1 MGFRLAIRGARC
13 GAATRG
19 ARVGALILLSGLAC
33 GIASAACAQGRL
45 EARYTASVAGIPV
58 GRGSW
63 MIDIGQ
69 NQYTAAAS
77 GRVVGLLKI
86 LSNGEGTVAAR
97 GGIEGG
103 RLLPAGYSSR
113 VTVDGK
119 VDEVRLALAA
129 GAITEA
135 VVEPPTPPVP
145 DRVPIADAHRRGVLD
160 PMSAQLMVVGGSGDP
175 VSPDACRR
183 TLPIF
188 DGRQRFD
195 LTLTF
200 KRFDKVKAEK
210 GYQGPVVVCM
220 VTYQPVAGH
229 RPGRAAIKYL
239 VATRD
244 MEMWLAPIAGTRVVV
259 PFRASV
265 PTLIGQAVL
274 EATQFVTIPQASP
287 ANSASLKT
295 D

>member
-1 MGFRLAIRGARC
+1 VLFPLAVRGARRV
-13 GAATRG
+13 AALRG
-19 ARVGALILLSGLAC
+19 ARIGALILVGVLVDPAW
-33 GIASAACAQGRL
+33 AQGKL
-45 EARYTASVAGIPV
+45 EARYTATVAGIVV

-63 MIDIGQ
+63 VIDIGQ

-86 LSNGEGTVAAR
+86 LSNAEGTVAAH
-97 GGIEGG
+97 GSIEGG
-103 RLLPAGYSSR
+103 RLWPATYSSR
-113 VTVDGK
+113 VTVDDK
-119 VDEVRLALAA
+119 VDEVRLALT
-129 GAITEA
+129 GGTVTEA
-135 VVEPPTPPVP
+135 VAEPPTPPAP
-145 DRVPIADAHRRGVLD
+145 DRVPISDAHRRGVLD
-160 PMSAQLMVVGGSGDP
+160 PMTAELMPVGGSGDL
-175 VSPDACRR
+175 VSPEACHR

-200 KRFDKVKAEK
+200 KRFDRVKAEK
-210 GYQGPVVVCM
+210 GYQGPVAVCM
-220 VTYQPVAGH
+220 VTYEPVAGH
-229 RPGRAAIKYL
+229 RPGRAALKYL
-239 VATRD
+239 MATRD

-265 PTLIGQAVL
+265 PTLLGQAVL
-274 EATQFVTIPQASP
+274 EATQFVTVLQASP

>member
-1 MGFRLAIRGARC
+1 MWFPLAVRGASRGAAIRGARS
-13 GAATRG
+13 
-19 ARVGALILLSGLAC
+19 GALVVVLLGLLI
-33 GIASAACAQGRL
+33 GPTGAQGKL
-45 EARYTASVAGIPV
+45 EARYTASVAGIVV

-63 MIDIGQ
+63 SIEIGQ
-69 NQYTAAAS
+69 NQYTAAAG

-86 LSNGEGTVAAR
+86 LSNGEGTAAAH
-97 GGIEGG
+97 GAIEGG
-103 RLLPAGYSSR
+103 RLLPATYSSR
-113 VTVDGK
+113 VTMDDK
-119 VDEVRLALAA
+119 VDEIRLALTA
-129 GAITEA
+129 GVITEA
-135 VVEPPTPPVP
+135 VAEPPTPPSA
-145 DRVPIADAHRRGVLD
+145 DRVPISDAHRRGVLD
-160 PMSAQLMVVGGSGDP
+160 PMTAELMLVGGSGDP
-175 VSPDACRR
+175 VSPEACRR

-200 KRFDKVKAEK
+200 KRFDHVKAEK

-220 VTYQPVAGH
+220 VSYQPVAGH

-239 VATRD
+239 MATRD
-244 MEMWLAPIAGTRVVV
+244 MEMWLAPIAGTRVLV

-274 EATQFVTIPQASP
+274 EATHFVTVPQGSP

>member
-1 MGFRLAIRGARC
+1 MWFPLAVRGASRGAAMRGARLS
-13 GAATRG
+13 
-19 ARVGALILLSGLAC
+19 ALVVVLLGLLI
-33 GIASAACAQGRL
+33 GPTGAQGKL
-45 EARYTASVAGIPV
+45 EARYAASVAGIVV

-63 MIDIGQ
+63 SIEIGQ

-86 LSNGEGTVAAR
+86 LSNGEGTAAAH
-97 GGIEGG
+97 GAIEGG
-103 RLLPAGYSSR
+103 RLLPATYSSR
-113 VTVDGK
+113 VTMDDK
-119 VDEVRLALAA
+119 VDEVRLALTA
-129 GAITEA
+129 GVITEA
-135 VVEPPTPPVP
+135 MAEPPMPPSA
-145 DRVPIADAHRRGVLD
+145 DRVPISDAHRRGVLD
-160 PMSAQLMVVGGSGDP
+160 PMTAELMPVGGSGDP
-175 VSPDACRR
+175 VSPEACRR

-200 KRFDKVKAEK
+200 KRFDHVKAEK

-220 VTYQPVAGH
+220 VSYQPVAGH

-239 VATRD
+239 MATRD
-244 MEMWLAPIAGTRVVV
+244 MEMWLAPIAGTRVLV

-265 PTLIGQAVL
+265 PTFIGQAVL
-274 EATQFVTIPQASP
+274 EATQFVTVPQASP

>member
-1 MGFRLAIRGARC
+1 VWFPLAVRGARR
-13 GAATRG
+13 GAAMRG
-19 ARVGALILLSGLAC
+19 ARFGALVALLLGGLN
-33 GIASAACAQGRL
+33 GPTGAQGRL
-45 EARYTASVAGIPV
+45 EAHYTASVAGIVV

-63 MIDIGQ
+63 SIEIGQ

-86 LSNGEGTVAAR
+86 LSNGEGTAAAH
-97 GGIEGG
+97 GSIEGG
-103 RLLPAGYSSR
+103 RLLPANYSSR
-113 VTVDGK
+113 VTVDDK
-119 VDEVRLALAA
+119 VDDVRLALTA
-129 GAITEA
+129 GVITEA
-135 VVEPPTPPVP
+135 VAEPPTPPSP
-145 DRVPIADAHRRGVLD
+145 DRVPISDAQRRGVLD
-160 PMSAQLMVVGGSGDP
+160 PMTAELMPVAGSGDP

-195 LTLTF
+195 LMLTF
-200 KRFDKVKAEK
+200 KRIDHVKAEK
-210 GYQGPVVVCM
+210 GYQGPVAVCM
-220 VTYQPVAGH
+220 VTYQPIAGH

-239 VATRD
+239 MGTRE
-244 MEMWLAPIAGTRVVV
+244 MEMWLAPIAGTRVLV

-274 EATQFVTIPQASP
+274 EATQFVTVPQAAP
-287 ANSASLKT
+287 ANAASLKT

>member
-1 MGFRLAIRGARC
+1 VWFPLAVSGAAMRGARC
-13 GAATRG
+13 GAL
-19 ARVGALILLSGLAC
+19 VVVLLSFLNGPT
-33 GIASAACAQGRL
+33 GAQGKL
-45 EARYTASVAGIPV
+45 EARYTASVAGIVV

-63 MIDIGQ
+63 SIEIGQ

-86 LSNGEGTVAAR
+86 LSNGEGTAAAH
-97 GGIEGG
+97 GAIEGG
-103 RLLPAGYSSR
+103 RLLPATYSSR
-113 VTVDGK
+113 VTMDDK
-119 VDEVRLALAA
+119 VDEVRLALTA
-129 GAITEA
+129 GVITEA
-135 VVEPPTPPVP
+135 VAEPPTPPSA
-145 DRVPIADAHRRGVLD
+145 DRVPISDAHRRGVLD
-160 PMSAQLMVVGGSGDP
+160 PMTAELMPVGGGGDP
-175 VSPDACRR
+175 VSQEACRR

-200 KRFDKVKAEK
+200 KRFDHVQAEK

-220 VTYQPVAGH
+220 VSYQPVAGH

-239 VATRD
+239 MATRD
-244 MEMWLAPIAGTRVVV
+244 MEMWLAPIAGTRVLV

-265 PTLIGQAVL
+265 PTLIGQAML
-274 EATQFVTIPQASP
+274 EATQFVTVPQASP

>member
-1 MGFRLAIRGARC
+1 MWFPLAVRGASR
-13 GAATRG
+13 GAAMRGTRF
-19 ARVGALILLSGLAC
+19 GALVIVLLGLLM
-33 GIASAACAQGRL
+33 GPTGAQGKL
-45 EARYTASVAGIPV
+45 EARYTASVAGIVV

-63 MIDIGQ
+63 VIDIGQ

-86 LSNGEGTVAAR
+86 LSNGEGTAAAR

-103 RLLPAGYSSR
+103 RLVPASYSSR
-113 VTVDGK
+113 VTVDDK
-119 VDEVRLALAA
+119 VDEVRLALSA
-129 GAITEA
+129 GVVTEA
-135 VVEPPTPPVP
+135 VAEPPMPPSP
-145 DRVPIADAHRRGVLD
+145 DRVPIGDAHRRGVFD
-160 PMSAQLMVVGGSGDP
+160 PMTAELMPVGGSGDP
-175 VSPDACRR
+175 VSADACRR

-200 KRFDKVKAEK
+200 KRFDHVKAEK

-220 VTYQPVAGH
+220 VNYQPVAGH

-239 VATRD
+239 MAARD
-244 MEMWLAPIAGTRVVV
+244 MEMWLAPIAGTRVLV

-274 EATQFVTIPQASP
+274 EATQFVTVPQATP

>member
-1 MGFRLAIRGARC
+1 VGFPLAVSGARPGAAMRGARLS
-13 GAATRG
+13 
-19 ARVGALILLSGLAC
+19 ALVVVLLGVLNSPTG
-33 GIASAACAQGRL
+33 AQGKL
-45 EARYTASVAGIPV
+45 EARYTASVAGIVV

-63 MIDIGQ
+63 VIDIGQ

-86 LSNGEGTVAAR
+86 LANAEGTVAAH
-97 GGIEGG
+97 GTIEGG
-103 RLLPAGYSSR
+103 RLLPVSYSSR
-113 VTVDGK
+113 VTADDK
-119 VDEVRLALAA
+119 VDDVRLAFAA
-129 GAITEA
+129 GVITEA
-135 VVEPPTPPVP
+135 VAEPPTPPSP
-145 DRVPIADAHRRGVLD
+145 DRVPISEAHRRGVLD
-160 PMSAQLMVVGGSGDP
+160 PMTAELMTVGGSGDP
-175 VSPDACRR
+175 LSPEACRR

-200 KRFDKVKAEK
+200 KRFDHVKAEK

-220 VTYQPVAGH
+220 VTYQPIAGH

-239 VATRD
+239 MATRE
-244 MEMWLAPIAGTRVVV
+244 MEMWLAPIAGTRVLV

-274 EATQFVTIPQASP
+274 EATQFVTVPQASP

>member
-1 MGFRLAIRGARC
+1 VWFPLAVLGAKRGAAMRGARYSALVVALL
-13 GAATRG
+13 GVLNGPTR
-19 ARVGALILLSGLAC
+19 
-33 GIASAACAQGRL
+33 AQGKL
-45 EARYTASVAGIPV
+45 EARYTASVAGIVV

-63 MIDIGQ
+63 VLDIGQ

-86 LSNGEGTVAAR
+86 LANAEGTVAAH
-97 GGIEGG
+97 GVIEGG
-103 RLLPAGYSSR
+103 RLLPASYSSR
-113 VTVDGK
+113 VTADDK
-119 VDEVRLALAA
+119 VDDVRLAFTA
-129 GAITEA
+129 GVITEA
-135 VVEPPTPPVP
+135 VAEPPTPPSP
-145 DRVPIADAHRRGVLD
+145 DRVPVSETHRRGVLD
-160 PMSAQLMVVGGSGDP
+160 PMTAELMPVGGSGDP
-175 VSPDACRR
+175 LSPEACRR

-200 KRFDKVKAEK
+200 KRFDHVKAEK

-220 VTYQPVAGH
+220 VTYQPIAGH

-239 VATRD
+239 MAARE
-244 MEMWLAPIAGTRVVV
+244 MEMWLAPIAGTRVLV

-274 EATQFVTIPQASP
+274 EATQFVTVPQASP

>member
-1 MGFRLAIRGARC
+1 MRGARS
-13 GAATRG
+13 
-19 ARVGALILLSGLAC
+19 GALVVVLLGLLI
-33 GIASAACAQGRL
+33 GPTGAQGKL
-45 EARYTASVAGIPV
+45 EARYAASVAGIVV

-63 MIDIGQ
+63 SIEIGQ

-86 LSNGEGTVAAR
+86 LSNGEGTAAAH
-97 GGIEGG
+97 GAIEGG
-103 RLLPAGYSSR
+103 RLLPATYSSR
-113 VTVDGK
+113 VTMDDK
-119 VDEVRLALAA
+119 VDEVRLALTA
-129 GAITEA
+129 GVITEA
-135 VVEPPTPPVP
+135 MAEPPMPPSA
-145 DRVPIADAHRRGVLD
+145 DRVPISDAHRRGVLD
-160 PMSAQLMVVGGSGDP
+160 PMTAELMAVSGNGDP
-175 VSPDACRR
+175 VSPEACRR

-200 KRFDKVKAEK
+200 KRFDHVKAEK

-220 VTYQPVAGH
+220 VSYQPVAGH

-239 VATRD
+239 MATRD
-244 MEMWLAPIAGTRVVV
+244 MEMWLAPIAGTRVLV

-265 PTLIGQAVL
+265 PTFIGQAVL
-274 EATQFVTIPQASP
+274 EATQFVTVPQASP

>member
-1 MGFRLAIRGARC
+1 VGFPLAVRGARR

-19 ARVGALILLSGLAC
+19 ARVGAGIFLSVLAC
-33 GIASAACAQGRL
+33 TVVGPACAQGKL
-45 EARYTASVAGIPV
+45 EARYTATVAGIPV

-63 MIDIGQ
+63 VIDIGQ

-77 GRVVGLLKI
+77 GRVIGLLKI

-97 GGIEGG
+97 GGIEGN
-103 RLLPAGYSSR
+103 RLIPASYSSR
-113 VTVDGK
+113 VTVDGR

-135 VVEPPTPPVP
+135 VAEPPTPPAA

-160 PMSAQLMVVGGSGDP
+160 PMTAELMAVGGSGDP

-200 KRFDKVKAEK
+200 KRFEKVKAEK
-210 GYQGPVVVCM
+210 GYQGPVAVCM

-239 VATRD
+239 MATRD
-244 MEMWLAPIAGTRVVV
+244 MEMWLAPIAGTRVLV

-265 PTLIGQAVL
+265 PTLLGQAVL
-274 EATQFVTIPQASP
+274 EATQFMTVPQASP

>member
-1 MGFRLAIRGARC
+1 VWFPLAVSDAKRGA
-13 GAATRG
+13 AMRG
-19 ARVGALILLSGLAC
+19 AHYGALVVVLLGVLN
-33 GIASAACAQGRL
+33 GPTRAQGKL
-45 EARYTASVAGIPV
+45 EAHYTASVAGIVV

-63 MIDIGQ
+63 VVDIGQ

-86 LSNGEGTVAAR
+86 LANAEGTVAAH
-97 GGIEGG
+97 GVIEGG
-103 RLLPAGYSSR
+103 RLLPASYSSR
-113 VTVDGK
+113 VTADDK
-119 VDEVRLALAA
+119 VDDVRLALTA
-129 GAITEA
+129 GVITEA
-135 VVEPPTPPVP
+135 VAEPPTPPSP
-145 DRVPIADAHRRGVLD
+145 DRIPISETHRRGVLD
-160 PMSAQLMVVGGSGDP
+160 PMTAELMPVGGSGDP
-175 VSPDACRR
+175 LSPEACRR

-200 KRFDKVKAEK
+200 KRFDHVKAEK

-220 VTYQPVAGH
+220 VTYQPIAGH

-239 VATRD
+239 MAARE
-244 MEMWLAPIAGTRVVV
+244 MEMWLAPIAGTRVLV

-274 EATQFVTIPQASP
+274 EATQFVTVPQASP

>member
-1 MGFRLAIRGARC
+1 MWFPLAVRGASRGAAMRGARLS
-13 GAATRG
+13 
-19 ARVGALILLSGLAC
+19 ALVVVLLGLLI
-33 GIASAACAQGRL
+33 GPTGAQGKL
-45 EARYTASVAGIPV
+45 EARYAASVAGIVV

-63 MIDIGQ
+63 SIEIGQ

-86 LSNGEGTVAAR
+86 LSNGEGTAAAH
-97 GGIEGG
+97 GAIEGG
-103 RLLPAGYSSR
+103 RLLPATYSSR
-113 VTVDGK
+113 VTMDDK
-119 VDEVRLALAA
+119 VDEVRLALTA
-129 GAITEA
+129 GVITEA
-135 VVEPPTPPVP
+135 MAEPPMPPST
-145 DRVPIADAHRRGVLD
+145 DRVPISDAHRRGVLD
-160 PMSAQLMVVGGSGDP
+160 PMTAELMAVSGSGDP
-175 VSPDACRR
+175 VSPEACRR

-200 KRFDKVKAEK
+200 KRFDHVKAEK

-220 VTYQPVAGH
+220 VSYQPVAGH

-239 VATRD
+239 MATRD
-244 MEMWLAPIAGTRVVV
+244 MEMWLAPIAGTRVLV

-265 PTLIGQAVL
+265 PTFIGQAVL
-274 EATQFVTIPQASP
+274 EATQFVTVPQASP

>member
-1 MGFRLAIRGARC
+1 MWFPLAVRGASRGAAIRGARS
-13 GAATRG
+13 
-19 ARVGALILLSGLAC
+19 GALVVMLLGLLI
-33 GIASAACAQGRL
+33 GPTGAQGKL
-45 EARYTASVAGIPV
+45 EARYTASVAGIVV

-63 MIDIGQ
+63 SIEIGQ

-86 LSNGEGTVAAR
+86 LSNGEGTAAAH

-103 RLLPAGYSSR
+103 HLLPSTYSSR
-113 VTVDGK
+113 VTMDDK
-119 VDEVRLALAA
+119 VDEVRLALTA
-129 GAITEA
+129 GVITEA
-135 VVEPPTPPVP
+135 MAEPPMPPST
-145 DRVPIADAHRRGVLD
+145 DRVPISDAHRRGVLD
-160 PMSAQLMVVGGSGDP
+160 PMTAELMPVGGSGDP
-175 VSPDACRR
+175 VSPEVCRR
-183 TLPIF
+183 TLPVF

-200 KRFDKVKAEK
+200 KRFDHVKAEK
-210 GYQGPVVVCM
+210 GYQGPVAVCM
-220 VTYQPVAGH
+220 VNYQPVAGH

-239 VATRD
+239 MATRD
-244 MEMWLAPIAGTRVVV
+244 MEMWLAPIAGTRVLV

-274 EATQFVTIPQASP
+274 EATHFVTVPQGSP

>member
-1 MGFRLAIRGARC
+1 VWFPLAVSGARRGAAMRGARFS
-13 GAATRG
+13 ALV
-19 ARVGALILLSGLAC
+19 VGLLGVLN
-33 GIASAACAQGRL
+33 GPTGAQGKL
-45 EARYTASVAGIPV
+45 EARYTASVAGIVV

-63 MIDIGQ
+63 VIDIGQ

-77 GRVVGLLKI
+77 GRVVGLLKM
-86 LSNGEGTVAAR
+86 LANAEGTVAAH
-97 GGIEGG
+97 GTIEGG
-103 RLLPAGYSSR
+103 RLLPASYSSR
-113 VTVDGK
+113 VTADDK
-119 VDEVRLALAA
+119 VDDVRLALTA
-129 GAITEA
+129 GVITEA
-135 VVEPPTPPVP
+135 VAEPPTPPSP
-145 DRVPIADAHRRGVLD
+145 DRVPILEAHRHGVLD
-160 PMSAQLMVVGGSGDP
+160 PMTAELMPVGGSGDP
-175 VSPDACRR
+175 LSPEACRR

-200 KRFDKVKAEK
+200 KRFDHVKAEK

-220 VTYQPVAGH
+220 VTYQPIAGH

-239 VATRD
+239 MATRE
-244 MEMWLAPIAGTRVVV
+244 MEMWLAPIAGTRVLV

-274 EATQFVTIPQASP
+274 EATQFVTVPQASP

>member
-1 MGFRLAIRGARC
+1 VWFPLADRGARR
-13 GAATRG
+13 GAAMRG
-19 ARVGALILLSGLAC
+19 ARSGALIALLLGVLN
-33 GIASAACAQGRL
+33 GPTGAQGKL
-45 EARYTASVAGIPV
+45 EARYAASVAGIVV

-63 MIDIGQ
+63 SIDIGQ
-69 NQYTAAAS
+69 TQYTAAAS

-86 LSNGEGTVAAR
+86 LSNGEGTAAAH
-97 GGIEGG
+97 GSIEGG
-103 RLLPAGYSSR
+103 RLLPASYSSK
-113 VTVDGK
+113 VTVDDK
-119 VDEVRLALAA
+119 VDDVRLALSA
-129 GAITEA
+129 GVITE
-135 VVEPPTPPVP
+135 VVAEPPTPPSP
-145 DRVPIADAHRRGVLD
+145 DRVPISDAHRRGVLD
-160 PMSAQLMVVGGSGDP
+160 PMTAELIPVAGSGDP

-200 KRFDKVKAEK
+200 KRFDHVKAEK

-220 VTYQPVAGH
+220 VTYQPIAGH

-239 VATRD
+239 MATRE
-244 MEMWLAPIAGTRVVV
+244 MEMWLAPIAGTRVLV

-274 EATQFVTIPQASP
+274 EATQFVTAPQAAP

>member
-1 MGFRLAIRGARC
+1 VWFPLAVSGARRGAAMRGARF
-13 GAATRG
+13 
-19 ARVGALILLSGLAC
+19 GALVVVLLGGLSGPT
-33 GIASAACAQGRL
+33 GAQGKL
-45 EARYTASVAGIPV
+45 EARYTASVAGIVV
-58 GRGSW
+58 GRGTW
-63 MIDIGQ
+63 VIDIGT

-86 LSNGEGTVAAR
+86 LANAEGTVAAH
-97 GGIEGG
+97 GTIEGG
-103 RLLPAGYSSR
+103 RLWPASYSSR
-113 VTVDGK
+113 VTADDK
-119 VDEVRLALAA
+119 VDDIRLAFTA
-129 GAITEA
+129 GVITEA
-135 VVEPPTPPVP
+135 VAEPPTPPSA
-145 DRVPIADAHRRGVLD
+145 DRVPISEAHRRGVFD
-160 PMSAQLMVVGGSGDP
+160 PMTAELMPVGGSGDP
-175 VSPDACRR
+175 LSPEACRR

-200 KRFDKVKAEK
+200 KRFDHVKAEK

-220 VTYQPVAGH
+220 VSYQPIAGH

-239 VATRD
+239 MATRE
-244 MEMWLAPIAGTRVVV
+244 MEMWLAPIAGTRVLV

-274 EATQFVTIPQASP
+274 EATQFVTVPQAAP

>member
-1 MGFRLAIRGARC
+1 VWFPLAVRGARR
-13 GAATRG
+13 GAAMRG
-19 ARVGALILLSGLAC
+19 ARFGALVVALLGLLNSPT
-33 GIASAACAQGRL
+33 GAQGKL
-45 EARYTASVAGIPV
+45 DARYTASVAGIV
-58 GRGSW
+58 IGRGSW
-63 MIDIGQ
+63 VIEIGQ
-69 NQYTAAAS
+69 TQYTASAS

-86 LSNGEGTVAAR
+86 LSNAEGTAAAH

-103 RLLPAGYSSR
+103 RLLPVSYSSR
-113 VTVDGK
+113 VTVDDK
-119 VDEVRLALAA
+119 VDDIRLAFAA

-135 VVEPPTPPVP
+135 VAEPPTPPSP
-145 DRVPIADAHRRGVLD
+145 DRIPISDAHRRGVLD
-160 PMSAQLMVVGGSGDP
+160 PMSAELMPVAGTGDP
-175 VSPDACRR
+175 LSPEACHR

-195 LTLTF
+195 LSLTF
-200 KRFDKVKAEK
+200 KRFDHVKAEK

-220 VTYQPVAGH
+220 VTYQPIAGH

-239 VATRD
+239 MATRE
-244 MEMWLAPIAGTRVVV
+244 MEMWLAPIAGTRMLV

-274 EATQFVTIPQASP
+274 EATQFVTVPQASP
-287 ANSASLKT
+287 ANSASIKT

>member
-1 MGFRLAIRGARC
+1 MWFPLAVRGVSRGAAMRGARLS
-13 GAATRG
+13 
-19 ARVGALILLSGLAC
+19 ALVVVLLGLLI
-33 GIASAACAQGRL
+33 GPTGAQGKL
-45 EARYTASVAGIPV
+45 EAHYAASVAGIVV

-63 MIDIGQ
+63 SIEIGQ

-86 LSNGEGTVAAR
+86 LSNGEGTAAAH
-97 GGIEGG
+97 GAIEGG
-103 RLLPAGYSSR
+103 RLLPATYSSR
-113 VTVDGK
+113 VTMDDK
-119 VDEVRLALAA
+119 VDEVRLALTA
-129 GAITEA
+129 GVITEA
-135 VVEPPTPPVP
+135 MAEPPMPPSA
-145 DRVPIADAHRRGVLD
+145 DRVPISDAHRRGVLD
-160 PMSAQLMVVGGSGDP
+160 PMTAELMAVSGNGDP
-175 VSPDACRR
+175 VSPEACRR

-200 KRFDKVKAEK
+200 KRFDHVKAEK

-220 VTYQPVAGH
+220 VSYQPVAGH

-239 VATRD
+239 MATRD
-244 MEMWLAPIAGTRVVV
+244 MEMWLAPIAGTRVLV

-265 PTLIGQAVL
+265 PTFIGQAVL
-274 EATQFVTIPQASP
+274 EATQFVTVPQASP

>member
-1 MGFRLAIRGARC
+1 MRGARS
-13 GAATRG
+13 
-19 ARVGALILLSGLAC
+19 GALVALLLGVLN
-33 GIASAACAQGRL
+33 GPTGAQGKL
-45 EARYTASVAGIPV
+45 EARYDASVAGLVV

-63 MIDIGQ
+63 AIEIGQ

-77 GRVVGLLKI
+77 GRVVGLLKV
-86 LSNGEGTVAAR
+86 LSNGEGTAAAH
-97 GGIEGG
+97 GTIEGG
-103 RLLPAGYSSR
+103 RLWPATYSSR
-113 VTVDGK
+113 VTVDDK
-119 VDEVRLALAA
+119 VDDVRLALTA
-129 GAITEA
+129 GVITEA
-135 VVEPPTPPVP
+135 VAEPPTPPSP
-145 DRVPIADAHRRGVLD
+145 DRVPISDAHRRGVLD
-160 PMSAQLMVVGGSGDP
+160 PMTAELIPVAGSGDP

-200 KRFDKVKAEK
+200 KRFDHVKAEK

-220 VTYQPVAGH
+220 VSYQPIAGH

-239 VATRD
+239 MATRE
-244 MEMWLAPIAGTRVVV
+244 MEMWLAPIAGTRVLV

-274 EATQFVTIPQASP
+274 EATQFVTAPQAAP

>member
-1 MGFRLAIRGARC
+1 MWFRLPVRGARRGAARRGVRC
-13 GAATRG
+13 GALVAGLLATLIGPTG
-19 ARVGALILLSGLAC
+19 AQSK
-33 GIASAACAQGRL
+33 L
-45 EARYTASVAGIPV
+45 EARYTASVAGIV
-58 GRGSW
+58 IGRGAW
-63 MIDIGQ
+63 AVEIGQ
-69 NQYTAAAS
+69 NQYTAAAN

-86 LSNGEGTVAAR
+86 LSNGEGTVTAH
-97 GGIEGG
+97 GSIEAG
-103 RLLPAGYSSR
+103 RFLPAGYSSR
-113 VTVDGK
+113 VTMDDK

-129 GAITEA
+129 GVITEA
-135 VVEPPTPPVP
+135 VAEPPTPPSA
-145 DRVPIADAHRRGVLD
+145 DRVPISDAHRRGVLD
-160 PMSAQLMVVGGSGDP
+160 PMTAELMPVAGSGDP
-175 VSPDACRR
+175 VSPEACHR

-188 DGRQRFD
+188 DGRERFD

-200 KRFDKVKAEK
+200 KRCDHVKAEK

-220 VTYQPVAGH
+220 VSYQPVAGH

-239 VATRD
+239 MATRD
-244 MEMWLAPIAGTRVVV
+244 MEMWLAPIAGTRVLV

-274 EATQFVTIPQASP
+274 EATQFVTVPQATP

>member
-1 MGFRLAIRGARC
+1 M
-13 GAATRG
+13 
-19 ARVGALILLSGLAC
+19 LLSALSSIVGP
-33 GIASAACAQGRL
+33 ACAQGRL

-63 MIDIGQ
+63 VIDIEP

-97 GGIEGG
+97 GGIDGS
-103 RLLPAGYSSR
+103 RLTPAGYSSR

-119 VDEVRLALAA
+119 VDEVRLALTA

-135 VVEPPTPPVP
+135 AVEPPAPPAP

-160 PMSAQLMVVGGSGDP
+160 PMSAQLMVVGGSADP
-175 VSPDACRR
+175 VSPEACRR

-210 GYQGPVVVCM
+210 GYQGPVAVCM

-229 RPGRAAIKYL
+229 RPGRAAIRYL
-239 VATRD
+239 MATRD
-244 MEMWLAPIAGTRVVV
+244 MEMWLAPIAGTRVLV

-265 PTLIGQAVL
+265 PTLIGQAML
-274 EATQFVTIPQASP
+274 EATQFVTVPQASP